1 MTAGHGNPD
10 ADVARTVLML
20 RQGQPL
26 GASALQL
33 KVIGLLRQQ
42 LLAGYLRTYRA
53 RRACPD
59 SAIEAW
65 VPVIAAARLR
75 EGIETEREQLL
86 ALAERGVAVGR

>member
-10 ADVARTVLML
+10 ADVARTVLTL

-42 LLAGYLRTYRA
+42 LLAGYLRAYRA
-53 RRACPD
+53 
-59 SAIEAW
+59 
-65 VPVIAAARLR
+65 
-75 EGIETEREQLL
+75 
-86 ALAERGVAVGR
+86 